1 MPFGLQPI
9 HIIVVAIVALLIF
22 GPAKLPELGRAL
34 GRGINEFKRG
44 AKDIVPEFTNA
55 LNDTTPIPTNPIT
68 PSSNG
73 SIQPLAFESMNATS
87 QDGQS
92 EPSIGSFCVSC
103 GAKNPLEAR
112 FCNKCGT
119 ALPALPLN

>member
-9 HIIVVAIVALLIF
+9 HLIIIAVVALLIF

-55 LNDTTPIPTNPIT
+55 MNDTTPTPENPPAPTASIPP
-68 PSSNG
+68 
-73 SIQPLAFESMNATS
+73 QPLMVQPISV
-87 QDGQS
+87 QS
-92 EPSIGSFCVSC
+92 EPSMGNFCTSC
-103 GAKNPLEAR
+103 GAKNPMEAR